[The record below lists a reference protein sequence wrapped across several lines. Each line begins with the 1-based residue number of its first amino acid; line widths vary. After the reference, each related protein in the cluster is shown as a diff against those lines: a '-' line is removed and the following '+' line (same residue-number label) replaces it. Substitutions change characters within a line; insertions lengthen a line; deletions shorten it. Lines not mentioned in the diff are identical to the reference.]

1 MSRAGLSTSGSPLS
15 PNPGGNVVRAG
26 RPLLADVVRDGLRRA
41 IISGEFPAG
50 SKLPNEDRLSERFAV
65 SRATVR
71 EAVRGLVEDSYLDR
85 RHGSGTFVT
94 SRPLLRNSL
103 DRNFSYTAYL
113 ESLGLR
119 AGKQLLEA
127 RLIDAD
133 DVIADRL
140 AVPVGTPVA
149 HLRRVRTADGTPA
162 IYSIDRLPSD
172 VIDVDRDQEAMGGS
186 LYELLAARGEPV
198 VHGEAVVEPAAA
210 SGEIAT
216 ALGVDEGTLLQAIE
230 QVDVSASGRPVLYSL
245 EWHVPAV
252 IELRVF
258 RRGPG

>member
-1 MSRAGLSTSGSPLS
+1 MTTRAP
-15 PNPGGNVVRAG
+15 

-41 IISGEFPAG
+41 IIAGEFPAG
-50 SKLPNEDRLSERFAV
+50 TKLPNEDRLSERFGV
-65 SRATVR
+65 SRATIR

-94 SRPLLRNSL
+94 GRPVLRNSL

-119 AGKQLLEA
+119 AGKQLLDA
-127 RLIDAD
+127 RVVPAD
-133 DVIADRL
+133 VPTADRL
-140 AVPVGTPVA
+140 AVPAGTPVVE
-149 HLRRVRTADGTPA
+149 LRRVRTADGTPA
-162 IYSIDRLPSD
+162 IYSIDRLPAD
-172 VIDVDRDQEAMGGS
+172 LIDIERDRDALGGS
-186 LYELLAARGEPV
+186 LYELLAARGESV
-198 VHGEAVVEPAAA
+198 VHAEAIVLPAVADGDIAAA
-210 SGEIAT
+210 LRIAP
-216 ALGVDEGTLLQAIE
+216 GTLLQALE
-230 QVDVSASGRPVLYSL
+230 QVDVSASARPVLFSL

>member
-1 MSRAGLSTSGSPLS
+1 MTSGRST
-15 PNPGGNVVRAG
+15 

-41 IISGEFPAG
+41 IIAGEFRAG
-50 SKLPNEDRLSERFAV
+50 SKIPNEDRLSERFAV
-65 SRATVR
+65 SRATIR

-94 SRPLLRNSL
+94 GRPVLRNSL
-103 DRNFSYTAYL
+103 DRNFSYTGYL

-127 RLIDAD
+127 RIVPAD
-133 DVIADRL
+133 DATAGRL
-140 AVPVGTPVA
+140 VVPVGTPLA
-149 HLRRVRTADGTPA
+149 ELRRVRTADGTPA
-162 IYSIDRLPSD
+162 IYSIDRLPTD
-172 VIDVDRDQEAMGGS
+172 LIDIERDIEAMGGS
-186 LYELLAARGEPV
+186 LYELLASRGQPV
-198 VHGEAVVEPAAA
+198 AHGEAIVVPAAA
-210 SGEIAT
+210 DDEVAA
-216 ALGVDEGTLLQAIE
+216 ALQVEPGTLLQALE
-230 QVDVSASGRPVLYSL
+230 QVDVSSSGRPVLLSL